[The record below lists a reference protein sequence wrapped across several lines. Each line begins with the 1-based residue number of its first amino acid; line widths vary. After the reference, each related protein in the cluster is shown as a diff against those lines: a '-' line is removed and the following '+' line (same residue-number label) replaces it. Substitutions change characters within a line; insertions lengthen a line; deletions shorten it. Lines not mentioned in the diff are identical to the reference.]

1 MNSIEL
7 EVEMKRHGDTGGTLA
22 KYLEITQQTFSAKKN
37 GDKAEF
43 TQKEISMIK
52 DRYNLDDSRIVEI
65 FFN

>member
-7 EVEMKRHGDTGGTLA
+7 EVEMKRHGDTGSVLA
-22 KYLEITQQTFSAKKN
+22 KYLNITQQTFSAKKN

-52 DRYNLDDSRIVEI
+52 SRYELNDSRTVEI
-65 FFN
+65 FFS